1 MAQVPATRK
10 GTAKLN
16 ELLDIEQKVQERWEQ
31 EKIFE
36 IDAPEPGSEEAKWVN
51 VIFGMYQNILSVSN
65 PWSLNIC

>member
-36 IDAPEPGSEEAKWVN
+36 IDAPEPGSEEAK
-51 VIFGMYQNILSVSN
+51 
-65 PWSLNIC
+65 